1 MDKMYMRTTTKLIKE
16 IKELE
21 LNRRDIPC
29 SWIRRQCYQDVSLFN
44 LIQYNPKV
52 PANYKQKSQKVST
65 MLIKKNKV
73 ERLTQPISKTY
84 CTATVIKSVSVWIG
98 KRIDKQINRTE

>member
-1 MDKMYMRTTTKLIKE
+1 MKE
-16 IKELE
+16 TQDDRNKVK
-21 LNRRDIPC
+21 DIPC
-29 SWIRRQCYQDVSLFN
+29 SWIRRQYYQDVSLFN

-73 ERLTQPISKTY
+73 ERLTQPIFKTY

>member
-1 MDKMYMRTTTKLIKE
+1 MRTTTKLIKE

-29 SWIRRQCYQDVSLFN
+29 SWIRRQYYQDVSLFN

-65 MLIKKNKV
+65 MLIKIRRKQENTDTEEFKKMPQLYSRYPS
-73 ERLTQPISKTY
+73 ERRSSI
-84 CTATVIKSVSVWIG
+84 
-98 KRIDKQINRTE
+98 